1 VQTKPMTEDEIRWCE
16 ERMAKIERL
25 LIKPAFERI
34 DPAVEAGLERW
45 EIAEAYLLTA
55 FLVIGRMEQDH
66 DKVMTAKQLARTAKV
81 LRDQRIAKVL
91 EDRRKA
97 ASAEKEAKNAGR
109 GIN

>member
-1 VQTKPMTEDEIRWCE
+1 MQTKPMTEDEIRWCE

-25 LIKPAFERI
+25 LIKPAFERVG
-34 DPAVEAGLERW
+34 PAVEAGLARW
-45 EIAEAYLLTA
+45 EIAEAYLLIA

-81 LRDQRIAKVL
+81 LRDQQIAKVL

-97 ASAEKEAKNAGR
+97 VESRKEDS
-109 GIN
+109 